1 MKASFH
7 DSFEVDSKQNI
18 IIDRK
23 TIIWHVRPMVVAH
36 LGEIAIDHDIPI
48 ALILEEKEKQLR
60 GLENITNIY
69 KSISERNNLS
79 VSQKNANNFSK
90 LYSEDF
96 QNEAANKNVDF
107 PSNDMNILKR
117 CKLVL
122 MQGDENGKKSDN

>member
-1 MKASFH
+1 M
-7 DSFEVDSKQNI
+7 SKKKEERQLQI
-18 IIDRK
+18 RQ
-23 TIIWHVRPMVVAH
+23 
-36 LGEIAIDHDIPI
+36 
-48 ALILEEKEKQLR
+48 ILEEKEKQLR
-60 GLENITNIY
+60 GFAHITRIY
-69 KSISERNNLS
+69 KSISERHNLS
-79 VSQKNANNFSK
+79 FSQKNANNFSK